1 MKLREAIRQEIE
13 FERQAGHVVDA
24 VRVTRQAMR
33 GSIVAAPVLHGS
45 FVGPGSRR
53 AFDGALAQLAGNP
66 RRVLLIHPEDWAEL
80 LLEQPFTG
88 DVCQHEAYGLPVEH
102 A

>member
-1 MKLREAIRQEIE
+1 VKHLEAIHGEIAR
-13 FERQAGHVVDA
+13 ERATGHVLDA
-24 VRVTRQAMR
+24 VRVTHQAMR

-45 FVGPGSRR
+45 FTGPAQRR

-66 RRVLLIHPEDWAEL
+66 RRVLLIHPDDWAEL

-88 DVCQHEAYGLPVEH
+88 DVCMHEVLGLPVEH